1 MAPDDAADVD
11 LDLLRSS
18 ARDFLADR
26 GEKDSVEDLAQLDWT
41 SLLVDEQYGGAGWLP
56 VETVV
61 IAEELGHTVRRVAE
75 SAEPVTGRRGWARRW
90 LPRR

>member
-41 SLLVDEQYGGAGWLP
+41 SLLVDEQYGGAGWRFGLSLAGMGAP
-56 VETVV
+56 KASE
-61 IAEELGHTVRRVAE
+61 
-75 SAEPVTGRRGWARRW
+75 
-90 LPRR
+90 